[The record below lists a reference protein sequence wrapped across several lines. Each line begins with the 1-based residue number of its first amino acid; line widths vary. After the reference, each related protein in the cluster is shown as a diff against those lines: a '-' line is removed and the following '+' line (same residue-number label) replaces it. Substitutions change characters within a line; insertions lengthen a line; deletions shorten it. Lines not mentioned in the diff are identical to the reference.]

1 MRYTARAMFLPLY
14 DRNPLKIVPY
24 QRVTVSLIAL
34 NVLIFVWQLTLSTQA
49 THSFVLGYGMVP
61 AVLFDQVALP
71 AEVIRVPAEVSL
83 LTSMFL
89 HADIWH
95 LLGNMLF
102 LWVFGDNIEDAMGH
116 LRFAIFYFLCGLL
129 AGIAH
134 AVTEADSLAPL
145 IGASGAVAGVM
156 GAYIILHPKV
166 KVLALVFSRIPVYL
180 PARWLLIGW
189 VLFQFVALTTSEESV
204 AWWAHIGG
212 FAAGMALIPLF
223 KHRHVPL
230 FDKGTAH

>member
-1 MRYTARAMFLPLY
+1 MFLPLY
-14 DRNPLKIVPY
+14 DRNPLRIVPY

-34 NVLIFVWQLTLSTQA
+34 NVFVFLWQITLSSQA
-49 THSFVLGYGMVP
+49 TNSFVLAYGMVP

-71 AEVIRVPAEVSL
+71 SEVVRVPAEISL

-116 LRFAIFYFLCGLL
+116 LRFAIFYVLCGIL
-129 AGIAH
+129 AGLAH
-134 AVTEADSLAPL
+134 AVAEVDSLAPL

-166 KVLALVFSRIPVYL
+166 KVLALLFSRIPVYL
-180 PARWLLIGW
+180 PARWLLLGW
-189 VLFQFVALTTSEESV
+189 LLFQFAALGASEESV

-212 FAAGMALIPLF
+212 FLAGMALIPLF
-223 KHRHVPL
+223 KHRDLPL